1 MFAFSEKKS
10 FARASF
16 GLTEFLVW
24 CTEMHVLGLKST
36 DDATHHM
43 TVLSKG
49 DGPR

>member
-24 CTEMHVLGLKST
+24 CTVHVLGLKAT